1 VYTPAD
7 TIAAIATA
15 KGAAALGIIRIS
27 GPEAGPILDLVVPEA
42 HASSKPR
49 RVIAATARDP
59 GSGAPIDEVLCFY
72 CAAPGTSTGENT
84 AEIHGHGGPIV
95 MKKLLDAT
103 LAAGARAAHPGEF
116 TYRAFQNQRLDLTQ
130 AEGVMGLI
138 GAQSE
143 RAAHVAFRQLDGE
156 LGRILE
162 SQFDALI
169 AVSAQI
175 EAGLDFPDEDLPIS
189 EAEELASRLG
199 QVSDR
204 LQKLHS
210 SFALGARI
218 TEGARVAIIGP
229 PNAGKS
235 SLLNRLVG
243 EDRALVDASP
253 GTTRDVV
260 EARGEAEGIPL
271 VFLDTAGLRKKA
283 QRLEQRGIE
292 KSLETARKA
301 DLILLVLDGANR
313 NEKSSDA
320 LFYLSALASQNLLLA
335 INKSDLPSWKDR
347 TDLPFD
353 ESISPPPRVPISAL
367 TGDGIPTLTKTIA
380 HRLGND
386 DDEST
391 VMLTTARQATAVSS
405 CRAHVAKA
413 TEMLKNRNE
422 LELAAADLRLAREQL
437 AALWGREATED
448 MLDAIFSTFCLGK

>member
-1 VYTPAD
+1 MYTPTD

-27 GPEAGPILDLVVPEA
+27 GPEAGPILDLVVPGA
-42 HASSKPR
+42 RAPSKPR
-49 RVIAATARDP
+49 RVFAATARDP
-59 GSGAPIDEVLCFY
+59 RSGTPIDEVLCFY

-103 LAAGARAAHPGEF
+103 LEAGARAAQPGEF

-130 AEGVMGLI
+130 AEAVMGLI

-189 EAEELASRLG
+189 EAEELASRLV

-243 EDRALVDASP
+243 EDRALVDVNP

-283 QRLEQRGIE
+283 QRIEQRGIE
-292 KSLETARKA
+292 KTLETARKA

-313 NEKSSDA
+313 NKTSSDA
-320 LFYLSALASQNLLLA
+320 LSYLPALTSQNLLLA
-335 INKSDLPSWKDR
+335 INKSDLPSWR
-347 TDLPFD
+347 NPTDLPFAED
-353 ESISPPPRVPISAL
+353 ISPPPRVPISAL
-367 TGDGIPTLTKTIA
+367 TGDGIPSLTKTIA
-380 HRLGND
+380 QRLGND
-386 DDEST
+386 DDESS
-391 VMLTTARQATAVSS
+391 VMLTTARQATAVAS
-405 CRAHVAKA
+405 CREHVVTA
-413 TEMLKNRNE
+413 TELLKNRSE

>member
-1 VYTPAD
+1 VYTRAD
-7 TIAAIATA
+7 TITAIATA

-27 GPEAGPILDLVVPEA
+27 GPAAGAVLDLVVPEA
-42 HASSKPR
+42 HAPSKPR
-49 RVIAATARDP
+49 RVIAATARSP
-59 GSGAPIDEVLCFY
+59 RSGAPIDEVLCFY
-72 CAAPGTSTGENT
+72 CAGPGTSTGENT
-84 AEIHGHGGPIV
+84 AEIHGHGGPVV

-103 LAAGARAAHPGEF
+103 LEAGARAAQPGEF
-116 TYRAFQNQRLDLTQ
+116 TYRAFRNQRLDLTQ
-130 AEGVMGLI
+130 AEAVMGLI

-143 RAAHVAFRQLDGE
+143 RAAHVALRQLDGE
-156 LGRILE
+156 LGRTLE

-189 EAEELASRLG
+189 EAEALVSQLV
-199 QVSDR
+199 QVSDS
-204 LQKLHS
+204 LQKLHR

-218 TEGARVAIIGP
+218 TEGARVAIVGP

-283 QRLEQRGIE
+283 QRVEQRGME
-292 KSLETARKA
+292 KTLETAKTA
-301 DLILLVLDGANR
+301 DLVLLVLDGANR
-313 NEKSSDA
+313 DQTSSDA
-320 LFYLSALASQNLLLA
+320 LSYLPALAAQNLLIA
-335 INKSDLPSWKDR
+335 INKSDLPSWRQR
-347 TDLPFD
+347 TDLSFD
-353 ESISPPPRVPISAL
+353 AFPSPPPRVPVSAL
-367 TGDGIPTLTKTIA
+367 TGDGIPMLTETIA
-380 HRLGND
+380 HRLGSD
-386 DDEST
+386 DDESA

-405 CRAHVAKA
+405 CRSHVVKA
-413 TEMLKNRNE
+413 TELLKNRSE